1 MFDLWSGYIN
11 ISFGVILVI
20 GLLVAS
26 ALNLGRS
33 YAVFHLV
40 AAANKENSTCHV
52 VLVRFTRPAA

>member
-26 ALNLGRS
+26 ALNLGSLGRS
-33 YAVFHLV
+33 YAVFHRV
-40 AAANKENSTCHV
+40 AAANKENSTWCLSDHG
-52 VLVRFTRPAA
+52 